1 MGLLRTFRTQTIS
14 GTQPSQR
21 GYSPTEKTMS
31 MPRRVSEP
39 KVTMNEMS
47 SDGFSSPSPSPS
59 PSPSSF
65 GSLSPLVT
73 NEPPGSLPT
82 VSKNPPGCTENVK
95 STNGHL

>member
-1 MGLLRTFRTQTIS
+1 MRTFRTQTVS
-14 GTQPSQR
+14 GTQPFQR

-39 KVTMNEMS
+39 KMS
-47 SDGFSSPSPSPS
+47 SDDFSSPSPSPS

-65 GSLSPLVT
+65 GSLSPLVI
-73 NEPPGSLPT
+73 NETSGSSPT
-82 VSKNPPGCTENVK
+82 ASENSPGCTENVK